1 VFALH
6 AGQGEVVL
14 RGLVPRIH
22 VFAAGVKGVD
32 GRVKPG
38 QDEDERAGSS
48 TFAAAKISPDSPA
61 VLRE

>member
-1 VFALH
+1 
-6 AGQGEVVL
+6 L